1 MVAEET
7 AELTDGGFALTEFHQ
22 EGFDVRALGM
32 WAGPG
37 QKRVSSRSGT
47 WLQSKSAKK
56 AR

>member
-7 AELTDGGFALTEFHQ
+7 AELTDGGFALTEFRQ
-22 EGFDVRALGM
+22 EGFGVRALGM

-37 QKRVSSRSGT
+37 QARSAERGGTTLHSKR
-47 WLQSKSAKK
+47 AKK